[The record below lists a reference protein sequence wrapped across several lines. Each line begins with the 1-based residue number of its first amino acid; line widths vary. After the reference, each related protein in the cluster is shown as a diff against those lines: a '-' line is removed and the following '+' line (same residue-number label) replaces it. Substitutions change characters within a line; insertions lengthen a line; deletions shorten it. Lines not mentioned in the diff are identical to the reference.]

1 MFFLIVFFL
10 MFSDFVFIFSLFCS
24 FFILFFMLLVF
35 QAFFFSFFLHLK
47 VVNYLVNVS
56 VVFIALVIIGICKSY
71 RECLFMAYHDHNV
84 MLVVRCE

>member
-1 MFFLIVFFL
+1 

-24 FFILFFMLLVF
+24 FFHFVFHVVSFSGFLFFVF
-35 QAFFFSFFLHLK
+35 FHCLK

-56 VVFIALVIIGICKSY
+56 VVFIALVIIGVCKSC

-84 MLVVRCE
+84 MLVVQCE

>member
-1 MFFLIVFFL
+1 

-35 QAFFFSFFLHLK
+35 QAFFFSFFLHCLK

>member
-1 MFFLIVFFL
+1 

-24 FFILFFMLLVF
+24 FFHFVF
-35 QAFFFSFFLHLK
+35 HVVSFSGFLFSFFLHCLK